1 MTKLMERMVAE
12 VNKLPEPEQD
22 AYALMVLAELNSE
35 REWDER
41 FAASESKLNR
51 LAAKAR
57 DHFRDGRTE
66 ELNPEKL

>member
-1 MTKLMERMVAE
+1 MTELMDRMVAE
-12 VNKLPEPEQD
+12 VSKLPEPEQD
-22 AYALMVLAELNSE
+22 AYAQMVLAELNAE

-41 FAASESKLNR
+41 FAATQPKLRR

-57 DHFRDGRTE
+57 DDFRSGRTE